1 MPEKASFQIN
11 FGKHHFENAAK
22 CFVFRNIFKRRNFE
36 LPATFAAA
44 LADALQLKALLVF
57 AQEELV
63 TLMNKKFLLPACC
76 ETKSIF
82 SHTD

>member
-1 MPEKASFQIN
+1 M
-11 FGKHHFENAAK
+11 
-22 CFVFRNIFKRRNFE
+22 FRNIFKRCNFE

-63 TLMNKKFLLPACC
+63 TLSEKIKKFNKMFPLSTCFV
-76 ETKSIF
+76 TKGIL
-82 SHTD
+82 SHAV